1 MFQSK
6 QDIALHLSL
15 DGVQLIVQR
24 THSMMPVIL
33 INLNLPPEICYKL
46 TNIMTFGIFPGP
58 SEPKDLNSF
67 LRPFV
72 DELAI
77 LETHGIQEAYDADSK
92 KSFTLY
98 AYTTLV
104 TGDIKAVEK
113 VIGMTGTNSRRPC
126 RMCKIHG
133 VIAPSSSGKKHLNYY
148 PHTMQD
154 VDVNKLQ
161 SRHNLRKTI
170 MDVCF
175 ANNEELR
182 KETGIRSQS
191 ILLELRALHFPR
203 SFPYDTMHLIF
214 LNIVKNTFKLWAGE
228 RSIDVTEKKE
238 YVLGEDVLD
247 DIGTAMR
254 EARFVRNPSRISCI
268 F

>member
-33 INLNLPPEICYKL
+33 INLNLPPEIHYKL

-67 LRPFV
+67 LHPFV

-77 LETHGIQEAYDADSK
+77 LETHSIQETYDADSK
-92 KSFTLY
+92 KSFTLHT
-98 AYTTLV
+98 YTMLV
-104 TGDIKAVEK
+104 TGDIKVIEK

-133 VIAPSSSGKKHLNYY
+133 VICAI
-148 PHTMQD
+148 Q
-154 VDVNKLQ
+154 
-161 SRHNLRKTI
+161 
-170 MDVCF
+170 
-175 ANNEELR
+175 LR
-182 KETGIRSQS
+182 KETSK
-191 ILLELRALHFPR
+191 LLPT
-203 SFPYDTMHLIF
+203 YD
-214 LNIVKNTFKLWAGE
+214 
-228 RSIDVTEKKE
+228 
-238 YVLGEDVLD
+238 
-247 DIGTAMR
+247 
-254 EARFVRNPSRISCI
+254 ARC
-268 F
+268 